1 MRPGVP
7 TAPRPTAPRPTAA
20 RPTAARPTAAP
31 VRLRYRADAR
41 SRALSLLAGGLVAL
55 MATPSLVDALTQDP
69 WSYSAAYRL
78 GEALAAAPFLILAA
92 YLAGGALVH
101 TTADAEGISYGRPMR
116 RRRSWRWAEIAS
128 VDAASAV
135 HRHGGYWNLR
145 ITTADGTAVVLPAP
159 LAHARRGAGPVLEA
173 ADALRALR
181 SAAVERDRTDA

>member
-1 MRPGVP
+1 MEPGAP
-7 TAPRPTAPRPTAA
+7 TATRSAAARSAAA
-20 RPTAARPTAAP
+20 RPAAP

-41 SRALSLLAGGLVAL
+41 SRALSLLAGGLLAL
-55 MATPSLVDALTQDP
+55 AATPSLVDALTQDP
-69 WSYSAAYRL
+69 WLYSAAYRL
-78 GEALAAAPFLILAA
+78 GEALAAVTFLLPAA

-116 RRRSWRWAEIAS
+116 RRRSWRWADVAS

-159 LAHARRGAGPVLEA
+159 LSHARRGAGPVLEA

-181 SAAVERDRTDA
+181 SAAVERARTDA